1 MSNAVFVKNGIEGV
15 NYTPSSAVSAGDV
28 VVQASL
34 VGIAKTNIA
43 ASELGTLAIAGV
55 FDVPQKAE
63 IIAAGKPV
71 YWDADGNPYGGTAGT
86 GAMTATVADGVFA
99 GFALG
104 LTTATTSTVRVA
116 LQSAPVDAIE

>member
-15 NYTPSSAVSAGDV
+15 NYTPAAAVSAGDV
-28 VVQASL
+28 IVQSSL
-34 VGIAKTNIA
+34 VGVAKTNIA
-43 ASELGTLAIAGV
+43 IAEVGTLAIAGV
-55 FDVPQKAE
+55 FDIPQKAE

-71 YWDADGNPYGGTAGT
+71 YWDADGDPYNGTAGT

-104 LTTATTSTVRVA
+104 LTTATTETVRVA
-116 LQSAPVDAIE
+116 LQSAPVDAIA